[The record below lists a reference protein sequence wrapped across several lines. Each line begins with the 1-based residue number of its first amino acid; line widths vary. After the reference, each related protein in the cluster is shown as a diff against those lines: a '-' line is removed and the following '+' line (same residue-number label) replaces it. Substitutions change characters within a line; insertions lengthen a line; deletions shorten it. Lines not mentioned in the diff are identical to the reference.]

1 MPRAKSDIYTPT
13 YQTRIHSSEMENEV
27 LCAFAALFGTAKRS
41 LFADLARG
49 RLANDCKSS
58 YIKKFGITARHF
70 NAIKV
75 GLEGNIASA
84 KALQQLRVKTLRNQ
98 IESIEHFLK
107 KRSKKDPRVVH
118 QKKRRLA
125 CLAARLHRLEEN
137 VSLGRIHLCFGS
149 KRLFRAQFALSDN
162 GYQSFEEWGE
172 EWRGSRS
179 NSLFLLG
186 SKDETA
192 GNQSATASIQEDGGI
207 SLRIRLPDALRTY
220 GKYLVLKNL
229 YFSYGHDRI
238 VAALKDTA
246 SPVAISYRLVLDEK
260 GWRVFATLPITKP
273 LVITQKGRG
282 VIGID
287 INADHLAVVET
298 DRSGNPIQ
306 HIRVELNTYGKS
318 SGQTKARIGDAVKT
332 IVHQASLV
340 QKPIVLE
347 DLSFDQKKCE
357 LREIGNPRYARML
370 SSFTYHEVTRFI
382 ISAAAQNG
390 VEVGVVNP
398 AYTSVIGRAKFCK
411 RYGLSIHESAAL
423 CIGRRFLG
431 VSERLPRHL
440 NEIADGKGGFV
451 TLPLPVRNRG
461 RHVWSSWRQ
470 VRKRLPAALVA
481 HFRAVKNRSPGQSNL
496 ACCDTKTVL
505 DFVGETSAR
514 ESVAELLGCRVLGRI
529 LNSL

>member
-13 YQTRIHSSEMENEV
+13 YQTRIHSSGMENEV
-27 LCAFAALFGTAKRS
+27 LCAFAALFGTVKRS

-58 YIKKFGITARHF
+58 YIKKYGITARHF
-70 NAIKV
+70 NAVKV

-84 KALQQLRVKTLRNQ
+84 KTLQRLRVKTLQ
-98 IESIEHFLK
+98 HKIESIEHFLK
-107 KRSKKDPRVVH
+107 KGSKKDPRVVH

-125 CLAARLHRLEEN
+125 CLTARLHRLEEDISQGK
-137 VSLGRIHLCFGS
+137 VHLCFGS
-149 KRLFRAQFALSDN
+149 KKLFWAQFALLAN
-162 GYQSFEEWGE
+162 GYQSFEEWNE

-179 NSLFLLG
+179 NSFFLLG

-192 GNQSATASIQEDGGI
+192 GNQSATASIQEDGRI
-207 SLRIRLPDALRTY
+207 SLRIRLPDAFQRY
-220 GKYLVLKNL
+220 GKYLVLKDL

-238 VAALKDTA
+238 VAALKDTV
-246 SPVAISYRLVLDEK
+246 SPVAISYRFLLDEK

-273 LVITQKGRG
+273 PVVTRKGRG
-282 VIGID
+282 AIGID

-306 HIRVELNTYGKS
+306 HVRFELNTYGKS
-318 SGQTKARIGDAVKT
+318 SAQTKACIGDAVKA
-332 IVHQASLV
+332 IVHQASLA

-370 SSFTYHEVTRFI
+370 SSFAYHEVMQFI
-382 ISAAAQNG
+382 TSAAARNG
-390 VEVGVVNP
+390 VEVGTVNP
-398 AYTSVIGRAKFCK
+398 AFTSVIGRAKFCK

-440 NEIADGKGGFV
+440 NAIADGKGGFV

-461 RHVWSSWRQ
+461 RHVWSSWRH
-470 VRKRLPAALVA
+470 VRKKLPAALAA
-481 HFRAVKNRSPGQSNL
+481 HFRAVKNRSSGQSNL
-496 ACCDTKTVL
+496 ACCDTKKVL
-505 DFVGETSAR
+505 DFVGETPAR
-514 ESVAELLGCRVLGRI
+514 ESVAELLGCRI
-529 LNSL
+529 